1 MLRKRAERIPE
12 KDRKKAFV
20 IIGRAEY
27 EYHIE
32 PENIIGVA
40 PMSTFRPSVV
50 SLFEEETVTGTETAE
65 ESAADDTTSGGAS
78 DGML

>member
-1 MLRKRAERIPE
+1 
-12 KDRKKAFV
+12 
-20 IIGRAEY
+20 
-27 EYHIE
+27 
-32 PENIIGVA
+32 
-40 PMSTFRPSVV
+40 MSTFRPSVV